1 MFDVLPSAATLQRPI
16 RTSFETRG
24 PVLDRSMGSGGH
36 DGGLTQAIDSGGR
49 FEDLKLPR
57 RHVAHKQGVGQLRRP
72 M

>member
-1 MFDVLPSAATLQRPI
+1 
-16 RTSFETRG
+16 
-24 PVLDRSMGSGGH
+24 MGSGGH

-57 RHVAHKQGVGQLRRP
+57 RHVAHKQGVGQLRRL